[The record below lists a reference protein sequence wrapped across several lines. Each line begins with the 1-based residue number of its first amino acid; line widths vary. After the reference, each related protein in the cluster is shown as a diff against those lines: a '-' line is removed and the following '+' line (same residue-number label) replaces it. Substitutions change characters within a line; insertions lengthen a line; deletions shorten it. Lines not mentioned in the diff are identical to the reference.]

1 MMTVTERRNEDM
13 LNRVDELNGLLQ
25 EGEKTF
31 KIIARNCFKNNGSK
45 VGYTLYSEEY
55 NAAPTVYFEHME
67 DFWESSTEV
76 VSYLEAVFNKSH
88 LDNVNFGRVM
98 TRDYILSHVKPKLIS
113 QDNISDVK
121 SGNIAYCRYLDM
133 LILFAVE
140 IDEISDKDGV
150 ATCTIQNPMLHTH
163 DISIEELY
171 RHAKE
176 NIANDYTVTDI
187 NEIICE
193 MIGFPDKVDARP
205 IGTDTLMWVV
215 TNKKKI
221 NGASS
226 ILNKK
231 ALTELSE
238 KFEDGEYII
247 IPSSIHECIAVPSKD
262 TDPTYLKALV
272 REVNDTEVS
281 ADEILTYN
289 VYLYKNGELS
299 IFN

>member
-1 MMTVTERRNEDM
+1 MKVTERRNDEM
-13 LNRVDELNGLLQ
+13 MNRVDELNGLLQ
-25 EGEKTF
+25 EGEKPF

-55 NAAPTVYFEHME
+55 NASPTVYFEHME
-67 DFWESSTEV
+67 DFWESSTDV
-76 VSYLEAVFNKSH
+76 VSYLEDVFNKSH
-88 LDNVNFGRVM
+88 LDNVNLGNVM
-98 TRDYILSHVKPKLIS
+98 NKEYLLSHVKPKLIS

-121 SGNIAYCRYLDM
+121 SSNIAYRRYLDM
-133 LILFAVE
+133 LILFVVE
-140 IDEISDKDGV
+140 IDEISDKEGV
-150 ATCTIQNPMLHTH
+150 ATCTIQNPMLHNY
-163 DISIEELY
+163 DIGIDELY

-176 NIANDYTVTDI
+176 NIENDYTVTDI
-187 NEIICE
+187 NEIICG
-193 MIGFPDKVDARP
+193 MIGFPDELNMRP
-205 IGTDTLMWVV
+205 VKTDNTMWVV
-215 TNKKKI
+215 TNRKKI

-231 ALTELSE
+231 ALIELSE

-247 IPSSIHECIAVPSKD
+247 IPSSIHECIAVPLKD

-272 REVNDTEVS
+272 REVNDTEVR

-289 VYLYKNGELS
+289 IYLYKNGELS